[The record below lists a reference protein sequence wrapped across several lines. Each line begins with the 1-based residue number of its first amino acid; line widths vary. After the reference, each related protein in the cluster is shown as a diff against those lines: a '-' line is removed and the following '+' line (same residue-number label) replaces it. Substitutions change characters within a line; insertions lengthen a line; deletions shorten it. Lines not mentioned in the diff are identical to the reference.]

1 MCLFWSLCPLCTMN
15 VQWTYIVRDVSIT
28 STILIK
34 RLLCSMDVQ
43 CVYCVHCVHYTYYAH
58 WMPPTKTQPS
68 TNRCKAGVSI
78 VDNKMDTM
86 DIDFVHWTCPLVT
99 KNEHTV
105 SIVSIGD
112 QWTFSTFWYVANGRI
127 NGRPLNVHWT
137 WSLYTMWRMYTMG
150 TPNRSCCTFT
160 QIRCVAHIGVF
171 SMKFS
176 APYLL
181 RNVQNHKRLIF
192 LGQFWVAKKST
203 FVSSDL
209 AMELESVFI

>member
-1 MCLFWSLCPLCTMN
+1 MFIVYNKRLLCTMN
-15 VQWTYIVRDVSIT
+15 IMSIV
-28 STILIK
+28 LGLGLGLGLG
-34 RLLCSMDVQ
+34 LLNVHCVHCVH

-99 KNEHTV
+99 NNEHTV

-137 WSLYTMWRMYTMG
+137 WSLYTM
-150 TPNRSCCTFT
+150 
-160 QIRCVAHIGVF
+160 
-171 SMKFS
+171 
-176 APYLL
+176 
-181 RNVQNHKRLIF
+181 
-192 LGQFWVAKKST
+192 
-203 FVSSDL
+203 
-209 AMELESVFI
+209 

>member
-1 MCLFWSLCPLCTMN
+1 MNVYCVRVRVRVIECQLCLLCPLC
-15 VQWTYIVRDVSIT
+15 
-28 STILIK
+28 
-34 RLLCSMDVQ
+34 LLN
-43 CVYCVHCVHYTYYAH
+43 VYCVHCVHYTYYAQ

-99 KNEHTV
+99 NNEHIV

-160 QIRCVAHIGVF
+160 KKCLLSGPF
-171 SMKFS
+171 SLFKFFPS
-176 APYLL
+176 
-181 RNVQNHKRLIF
+181 
-192 LGQFWVAKKST
+192 FWT
-203 FVSSDL
+203 HF
-209 AMELESVFI
+209 

>member
-1 MCLFWSLCPLCTMN
+1 MN

-34 RLLCSMDVQ
+34 RILCSMDVQ

-99 KNEHTV
+99 NNEHIV

-160 QIRCVAHIGVF
+160 ARFNKADKNLLIVFQKVGRVVELLWIQKQSICQNQQLKYEKISPKWYRMITKSLIPHILKVRF
-171 SMKFS
+171 C
-176 APYLL
+176 
-181 RNVQNHKRLIF
+181 
-192 LGQFWVAKKST
+192 
-203 FVSSDL
+203 
-209 AMELESVFI
+209 

>member
-1 MCLFWSLCPLCTMN
+1 
-15 VQWTYIVRDVSIT
+15 
-28 STILIK
+28 
-34 RLLCSMDVQ
+34 
-43 CVYCVHCVHYTYYAH
+43 
-58 WMPPTKTQPS
+58 MPPTKTQPS

-99 KNEHTV
+99 NNEHTV

-160 QIRCVAHIGVF
+160 EFKPLYGFQCDKNKHNCIHIPTSKLKMPYVNKSPLSV
-171 SMKFS
+171 SMI
-176 APYLL
+176 YL
-181 RNVQNHKRLIF
+181 IS
-192 LGQFWVAKKST
+192 LGLLNFRR
-203 FVSSDL
+203 FP
-209 AMELESVFI
+209 

>member
-1 MCLFWSLCPLCTMN
+1 MYRINVYCTQWTYIVYTVSIRNIEHNGRILCLFWSLCPLCTMN
-15 VQWTYIVRDVSIT
+15 VQWTYIGRDVSIT

-99 KNEHTV
+99 NNEHTV

-160 QIRCVAHIGVF
+160 IFCIVKQKLNFTSV
-171 SMKFS
+171 
-176 APYLL
+176 
-181 RNVQNHKRLIF
+181 HKIH
-192 LGQFWVAKKST
+192 K
-203 FVSSDL
+203 
-209 AMELESVFI
+209 I

>member
-1 MCLFWSLCPLCTMN
+1 MFIVYNRRLLCTMN
-15 VQWTYIVRDVSIT
+15 VYCVRVRVRVIECQ
-28 STILIK
+28 LC
-34 RLLCSMDVQ
+34 LLCPL
-43 CVYCVHCVHYTYYAH
+43 CLLNVYCVHCVHYTYYAH
-58 WMPPTKTQPS
+58 WMQPTKTQPS

-137 WSLYTMWRMYTMG
+137 WSLYTM
-150 TPNRSCCTFT
+150 
-160 QIRCVAHIGVF
+160 
-171 SMKFS
+171 
-176 APYLL
+176 
-181 RNVQNHKRLIF
+181 
-192 LGQFWVAKKST
+192 
-203 FVSSDL
+203 
-209 AMELESVFI
+209 